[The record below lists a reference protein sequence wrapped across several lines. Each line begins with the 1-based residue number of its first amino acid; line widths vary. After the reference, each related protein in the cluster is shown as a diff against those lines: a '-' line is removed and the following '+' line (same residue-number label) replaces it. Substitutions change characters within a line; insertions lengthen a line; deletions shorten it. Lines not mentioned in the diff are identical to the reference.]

1 MAIISY
7 DKDEVIAYIPT
18 FNGND
23 KDDNPLIVNLKYI
36 GYGKSLKYEKD
47 TTIKYIAKSKGKDVS
62 EHTGI
67 MTEVISDIQEKQILD
82 NIDSVENY
90 FIFRKGEKVKITD
103 AKIFKTTAPKEL
115 ISEIAL
121 AMQDFN
127 RLSREQVKN

>member
-23 KDDNPLIVNLKYI
+23 KDDNPLIVNLRYI

-47 TTIKYIAKSKGKDVS
+47 TTIRYIARSKGKDAS

-67 MTEVISDIQEKQILD
+67 MTEVMSDIQEKQILD

-90 FIFRKGEKVKITD
+90 FILRKGEKVEITD
-103 AKIFKTTAPKEL
+103 AKTFKSTAPKEL

-127 RLSREQVKN
+127 KLSRKQVKN

>member
-47 TTIKYIAKSKGKDVS
+47 TTIKYIAKSKGKDAN

-67 MTEVISDIQEKQILD
+67 MTEVMSDIQEKQILD

-90 FIFRKGEKVKITD
+90 FIMRKGEKVEIID
-103 AKIFKTTAPKEL
+103 AKTFKATAPKEL
-115 ISEIAL
+115 ITEIAL

-127 RLSREQVKN
+127 KLSKEQVKN